1 MNSTTISFNQQIRL
15 IFWRIIAWGTGKAVK
30 NQKLV
35 ERALWATPIAIA
47 AVLAYLLGRLFGS
60 LLLWGFA

>member
-1 MNSTTISFNQQIRL
+1 MNNSAISVNQQIRL
-15 IFWRIIAWGTGKAVK
+15 FFWRIIAWGTGEAVK

-35 ERALWATPIAIA
+35 ERALWITPIALA
-47 AVLAYLLGRLFGS
+47 AVVAYLLGRLFGS